1 LETQDYPRLRVGIGN
16 TFPKGMQVEYVLGK
30 WTNNEWPI
38 VKLKVEKTVEVV
50 ETFILA
56 GIDTAMNQFNNLVF
70 SL

>member
-1 LETQDYPRLRVGIGN
+1 
-16 TFPKGMQVEYVLGK
+16 M
-30 WTNNEWPI
+30 
-38 VKLKVEKTVEVV
+38 VKLKVEKTVDVV